1 MSYKVLI
8 LKWHVVIVVT
18 LKSSSVFIVMILKG
32 GKKWSAVAIYSHKTY
47 SVRILWSRSEHHA
60 FDLREAAKQN
70 DW

>member
-32 GKKWSAVAIYSHKTY
+32 GK
-47 SVRILWSRSEHHA
+47 
-60 FDLREAAKQN
+60 N
-70 DW
+70 DINLNEI